1 MRTLINAILKL
12 LKWPVA
18 LASLLL
24 LPGSLWALFD
34 EVKTIAGA
42 YQQMQYFLIGVVAYV
57 VVWWLFFR
65 KPGSGSVLS
74 TLEHEITHS
83 VFALATLHPVTALK
97 TTWDEGGHMRF
108 RGEGNWLISVSPY
121 FFPTLSVFVMVA
133 MIFVDPAY
141 QHIAAGVLG
150 ATVAYHGTSTW
161 RETHWQQT
169 DLSEVGFPFAFLFLP
184 GANLV
189 SYGLILSMARASADG
204 GKAFLTGIVVRSES
218 IWQMLHGAVAG
229 AAAS

>member
-1 MRTLINAILKL
+1 MRTLINAILKF

-18 LASLLL
+18 VASLLI
-24 LPGSLWALFD
+24 LPGALWALGN
-34 EVKTIAGA
+34 ELQNVAAG
-42 YQQMQYFLIGVVAYV
+42 YQQMQHFLMGVGGYV
-57 VVWWLFFR
+57 VVWWLLFR

-97 TTWDEGGHMRF
+97 TTWDEGGHMSF

-121 FFPTLSVFVMVA
+121 FFPTLSVLVMVA
-133 MIFVDPAY
+133 MLFVDAGH
-141 QHIAAGVLG
+141 QDVAAAVLG
-150 ATVAYHGTSTW
+150 ATVAYHLTSTW

-184 GANLV
+184 GANLI
-189 SYGLILSMARASADG
+189 SYGLMLSMARASVGG
-204 GKAFLTGIVVRSES
+204 GKAFLGDVVVRSETV
-218 IWQMLHGAVAG
+218 WQMLQGAVAG
-229 AAAS
+229 GAAG